1 MEKTEC
7 PSFAFKF
14 ISVEEIIKEV
24 NKLGIKKAF
33 QALYIPV
40 KITKESKDL
49 IKYFVYNNFN
59 NALSSSQ

>member
-1 MEKTEC
+1 MENIEC
-7 PSFAFKF
+7 PSFAFEF

-24 NKLGIKKAF
+24 NKLDIKKAF
-33 QALYIPV
+33 EALDIPV

-49 IKYFVYNNFN
+49 IKYFAYNNFN